1 MKILLVGEY
10 SRLHNSLKEGL
21 KVLGHKVVL
30 VGLTDGFKKID
41 VDIEIKKKFDS
52 GWAKKLKILTFKIFK
67 IDLHSVS
74 VKRQI
79 YNLKANLIGYDIVQ
93 FINESSFLCQPK
105 TEQKI
110 FDFISGLNTSTFLLS
125 CGTDYISVRYAFDKK
140 FRYSILTP
148 LFENKVKEKTFQPA
162 LKYLKPSFKK
172 LHYHIYSRTSGV
184 IASDIDY
191 HIPLMSHENYLGM
204 IPNPINVDKISYIE
218 PISDR
223 KIKIFHGINTYNY
236 YKKGNDIFEKAI
248 NIISLKYPDKLEII
262 ITKNI
267 PYNDYI
273 KLYDECHILLDMVYA
288 YDQGYNALE
297 AMAKGK
303 VVFTGAEKEWLE
315 YYQLEP
321 DTVAINA
328 LPDVNYLVEKLSW
341 LIENPEKLV
350 EISKNARAF
359 IEREHH
365 YMEIAKQYIKV
376 WENNSKF

>member
-21 KVLGHKVVL
+21 QALGYDVVL
-30 VGLTDGFKKID
+30 AGNTDGFKNYS

-52 GWAKKLKILTFKIFK
+52 GWAKKLKILIFKIFK

-79 YNLKANLIGYDIVQ
+79 YNLKAKLIGYDIVQ

-110 FDFISGLNTSTFLLS
+110 FDFINGLNTSTFLLS

-172 LHYHIYSRTSGV
+172 LHYHIYSHISGV

-191 HIPLMSHENYLGM
+191 HIPLISHKNYLGM
-204 IPNPINVDKISYIE
+204 IPNPINVDKIPYIE
-218 PISDR
+218 PIIDG

-236 YKKGNDIFEKAI
+236 YKKGNDIFEKALD
-248 NIISLKYPDKLEII
+248 IISLKYPDKLEII
-262 ITKNI
+262 VTKNI

>member
-1 MKILLVGEY
+1 MKILLIGEY

-21 KVLGHKVVL
+21 QALGHEVVL
-30 VGLTDGFKKID
+30 VGLTDGFKKLD
-41 VDIEIKKKFDS
+41 VDIEIKNRFDS
-52 GWAKKLKILTFKIFK
+52 SWAKKLKILIFKIFK

-79 YNLKANLIGYDIVQ
+79 YNSKTLLKSYDIVQ

-105 TEQKI
+105 TEQNI
-110 FDFISGLNTSTFLLS
+110 FDFIKTLNKSTFLLS
-125 CGTDYISVRYAFDKK
+125 CGTDYISVNYANNKK

-148 LFENKVKEKTFQPA
+148 LFENKVKEKNFQPV

-172 LHYHIYSRTSGV
+172 LHQHIYNSIDGV
-184 IASDIDY
+184 ISSDLDY
-191 HIPLMSHENYLGM
+191 HIPLQGHKKYLGM
-204 IPNPINVDKISYIE
+204 IPNPININKIQYIQ
-218 PISDR
+218 PNIDG
-223 KIKIFHGINTYNY
+223 KIKIFHGINTSNY
-236 YKKGNDIFEKAI
+236 YKKGNDFFEKVLEI
-248 NIISLKYPDKLEII
+248 LSIKYPNKIEIVT
-262 ITKNI
+262 TKSV
-267 PYNDYI
+267 PYNEYI

-303 VVFTGAEKEWLE
+303 VVFTGAEQEWLD

-321 DTVAINA
+321 DTIAINA
-328 LPDVNYLVEKLSW
+328 LPEINYLAEKLSW
-341 LIENPEKLV
+341 LIENPNEII

-365 YMEIAKQYIKV
+365 YVKIA
-376 WENNSKF
+376 ENYLAIWNWHVK